1 LIEIKICDSANIEVR
16 TSNLEAAQMRTEK
29 NNRYV
34 SNIQAFSSGEA
45 DGNNG
50 ATSQG

>member
-1 LIEIKICDSANIEVR
+1 LIEIEICDSAKFAVR